1 MADVGVAP
9 VDLSAAPSMRRR
21 LLICK
26 AEPRDTPQETSRKL
40 SGHASVEA
48 PAFRSLEGACGD
60 AGEGGVIYIDGECF
74 AAKLDE
80 TSLHAIFQHLDPAD
94 LRAAMG
100 VCKDWHR
107 VVIEGHTWR
116 ALCNRLIGLSSEPF
130 VRAEVNVNTESLER
144 TEFGNW
150 FLAQSADQK
159 EALIFQNLTRVLSQT
174 TSSDGA
180 GQGLSSEIRHNLIA
194 DAIVASST
202 DNYPEECIS
211 KTLKEHARE
220 RTGNLLQA
228 CYWSSKGDTYANKD
242 ECLLYKLV
250 GPLCVVSVWSC
261 CLSDMACAA
270 LQMESAT

>member
-1 MADVGVAP
+1 M
-9 VDLSAAPSMRRR
+9 
-21 LLICK
+21 
-26 AEPRDTPQETSRKL
+26 
-40 SGHASVEA
+40 H
-48 PAFRSLEGACGD
+48 
-60 AGEGGVIYIDGECF
+60 IDGECF

-80 TSLHAIFQHLDPAD
+80 TSLHAIFQHLIDPAD

-116 ALCNRLIGLSSEPF
+116 ALCNRLIGSSSEPF
-130 VRAEVNVNTESLER
+130 VRAEVNVKTESLER
-144 TEFGNW
+144 TEVGNW

-159 EALIFQNLTRVLSQT
+159 EALIFKNLTRVLSQNANP
-174 TSSDGA
+174 DF
-180 GQGLSSEIRHNLIA
+180 SSESRHNLIA
-194 DAIVASST
+194 DAIAASST

-250 GPLCVVSVWSC
+250 GPLCVVSTSSC
-261 CLSDMACAA
+261 FLTDIACAA
-270 LQMESAT
+270 R

>member
-9 VDLSAAPSMRRR
+9 VDLTAAPGMRRR

-26 AEPRDTPQETSRKL
+26 AELRDTPQEMSRKL
-40 SGHASVEA
+40 SGHASGEA
-48 PAFRSLEGACGD
+48 PAFRSLEGACGE
-60 AGEGGVIYIDGECF
+60 AGEGGVPDPMHIDGECF

-80 TSLHAIFQHLDPAD
+80 TSLHAIFQHLIDPAD

-116 ALCNRLIGLSSEPF
+116 ALCNRLIGSSSEPF
-130 VRAEVNVNTESLER
+130 VRAEVNVKAESLER
-144 TEFGNW
+144 TEVGNW

-159 EALIFQNLTRVLSQT
+159 EALIFKNLTRVLSQNANPDF
-174 TSSDGA
+174 SSK
-180 GQGLSSEIRHNLIA
+180 SRHNLIA
-194 DAIVASST
+194 DAIAASST

-250 GPLCVVSVWSC
+250 GPLCVVSTSSC
-261 CLSDMACAA
+261 FLTDIAGAA
-270 LQMESAT
+270 R